1 MHQNEELEVKAPDI
15 LTTTVIPGGLQEASC
30 RQDCKFLNWNTV

>member
-15 LTTTVIPGGLQEASC
+15 LTTTVIPGGLQQKTTCS
-30 RQDCKFLNWNTV
+30 QDR